1 MKFKLSDFTKL
12 RECQGNKNNKIHV
25 VQHKKTM
32 KMYILKEIQIQDIN
46 SQLREIK
53 IHKTLTHSYVIKL
66 IDYDIT
72 GDSIIM
78 LIEYAEGGDLY
89 NILPLL
95 QNANTSTLIVLFR
108 QILEAMA
115 YLHSKGIVHRD
126 IKPENILLTDNFM
139 PKLADFGTSGN
150 KRVIANTFCGTYEYM
165 APEIYLRRQ
174 HTDKV
179 DVWAMGILLYE
190 LFHLKTPF
198 VDDMLDNV
206 KFKVENRI
214 LRFSKQCSDAMID
227 FVYKALKFDPL
238 ERPSIHELLQ
248 HELFKDCPAPKQ
260 EEPMEE
266 RESTEYKQLSSG
278 KNKWLFNTKRS
289 DDGTTKVIPK
299 VKKLKINN
307 NSKQYKSSQNLKV
320 LKSPFL
326 NKSKNSMVS
335 MGSPTS
341 VNTSKSRKV
350 KWFSK
355 SSKKLGVLAKY
366 KKDSSKKN
374 KLLKFK
380 ELNEKLKAKRK
391 KENSSKKIKSSK
403 EFMFLNSQK
412 EYNCNLI
419 PKYGFSSKKDFNSH
433 LDVLKAKRHNKS
445 MAKLYSVP
453 SIEEIAKRYRKKE
466 KKVKRNKPTGK
477 YNIQTSY
484 TLNFN

>member
-12 RECQGNKNNKIHV
+12 RECQGNKNNKINV
-25 VQHKKTM
+25 VQHIKT
-32 KMYILKEIQIQDIN
+32 KEIYILKEIKIQDIN

-53 IHKTLTHSYVIKL
+53 IHKTLAHPYVIKL

-72 GDSIIM
+72 GESIIM
-78 LIEYAEGGDLY
+78 LIEYAKSGDLY
-89 NILPLL
+89 NVLPLL
-95 QNANTSTLIVLFR
+95 QNTDPSTLLLLFR
-108 QILEAMA
+108 QILEAMT

-126 IKPENILLTDNFM
+126 IKPENILLTDNFT

-165 APEIYLRRQ
+165 APEIYLRQQ

-179 DVWAMGILLYE
+179 DVWAMGVLLYE
-190 LFHLKTPF
+190 LFHMKTPF

-214 LRFSKQCSDAMID
+214 LRFSKECSPAMID
-227 FVYKALKFDPL
+227 FVYKALKFNPK
-238 ERPSIHELLQ
+238 ERPSMKELLN
-248 HELFKDCPAPKQ
+248 HELFENCPPLKV
-260 EEPMEE
+260 EKEMSE
-266 RESTEYKQLSSG
+266 RESTEYKQLSAG
-278 KNKWLFNTKRS
+278 KQKWLFSTKRS
-289 DDGTTKVIPK
+289 NDGTTKAKSK
-299 VKKLKINN
+299 VKKLNIS
-307 NSKQYKSSQNLKV
+307 SKPKNYKSTQNLKI
-320 LKSPFL
+320 LTPAFFA
-326 NKSKNSMVS
+326 KSKNSMVS
-335 MGSPTS
+335 INSPTS
-341 VNTSKSRKV
+341 TSSSRKM

-366 KKDSSKKN
+366 KNTSSKKN

-380 ELNEKLKAKRK
+380 ELNDRLKAKRK
-391 KENSSKKIKSSK
+391 KENSGKKVKSNK
-403 EFMFLNSQK
+403 EFLHLNSQK

-419 PKYGFSSKKDFNSH
+419 PKNGFSSKKDFASH
-433 LDVLKAKRHNKS
+433 LDVLRAKKHNKS

-466 KKVKRNKPTGK
+466 KKTKQQKVSGK